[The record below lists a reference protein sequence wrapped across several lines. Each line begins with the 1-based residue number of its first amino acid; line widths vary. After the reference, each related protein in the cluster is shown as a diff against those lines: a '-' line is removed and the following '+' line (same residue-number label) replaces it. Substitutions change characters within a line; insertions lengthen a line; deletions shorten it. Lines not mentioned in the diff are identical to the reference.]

1 LVVVATRL
9 SSAQLSGNT
18 SIPFRT
24 LNANSPYGLDPPSTL
39 ALPSEF
45 QYYNDA
51 KRILNDRPKTDIRV
65 TPIALLYDP
74 FGQFLDHIR
83 DPPETLDD
91 LDLRELEF
99 SVNNF
104 ASVMCEYHR
113 DENTRQ
119 EKVLPALNKIF
130 RCYRSQEF
138 KLPSIVTGSISTND
152 WRTDGHIIGPAQT
165 PEIIVEIKNEL
176 GCGTGDPE
184 MQLSAHYTQMHKRN
198 LDIERYEDLFECSLL
213 PALGVSIVGKS

>member
-1 LVVVATRL
+1 MSHVTSHVWSIPGADWWISRTAIPPTLRCN
-9 SSAQLSGNT
+9 SGTQGRVGRT

-51 KRILNDRPKTDIRV
+51 KRIFNDRPKTDIRV
-65 TPIALLYDP
+65 TPIALLYVP
-74 FGQFLDHIR
+74 FVQFLDHIR

-119 EKVLPALNKIF
+119 EKVLPALNKI
-130 RCYRSQEF
+130 
-138 KLPSIVTGSISTND
+138 
-152 WRTDGHIIGPAQT
+152 
-165 PEIIVEIKNEL
+165 
-176 GCGTGDPE
+176 
-184 MQLSAHYTQMHKRN
+184 
-198 LDIERYEDLFECSLL
+198 
-213 PALGVSIVGKS
+213 